1 MYCGPDATTH
11 SDKKVTYHTVGV
23 SGDLLHLHYISGD
36 VRCLINDISCCCPKP
51 VLCVDISDQSCNQC
65 CELQYINYKGG
76 VQLNRTT
83 VFNRQYAVGKK
94 NVNPLKKNRNQR
106 GRWNTSSTNT
116 KLFPAISTGH
126 AYGSPEDMNIIT
138 SSPTVVKQ
146 SKNLFSNTTH
156 HMTKREILSYLS
168 RNGRGRSCLR

>member
-1 MYCGPDATTH
+1 MEIFYRKTEQGI
-11 SDKKVTYHTVGV
+11 GNI
-23 SGDLLHLHYISGD
+23 IS
-36 VRCLINDISCCCPKP
+36 
-51 VLCVDISDQSCNQC
+51 
-65 CELQYINYKGG
+65 KGKG
-76 VQLNRTT
+76 NS
-83 VFNRQYAVGKK
+83 
-94 NVNPLKKNRNQR
+94 LKKYRNQR

-156 HMTKREILSYLS
+156 HMTKREIFAGFQKQYIMLNEMRLKLLIDQY
-168 RNGRGRSCLR
+168 